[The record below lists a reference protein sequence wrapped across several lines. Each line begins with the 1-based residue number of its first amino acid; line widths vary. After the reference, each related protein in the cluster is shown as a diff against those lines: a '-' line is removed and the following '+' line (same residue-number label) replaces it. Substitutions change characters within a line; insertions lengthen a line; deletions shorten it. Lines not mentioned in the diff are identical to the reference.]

1 MQRSINPEKRR
12 GPKRQAG
19 SKGQHVHAHRN
30 RIGSC
35 EGIMGPHGVLLEM
48 AQKKRPMKGYGM
60 GRGGCVS
67 ELAH

>member
-1 MQRSINPEKRR
+1 MQRSRNPEKRR
-12 GPKRQAG
+12 GRKRQAG